1 MPTVHDEIRQHKLEC
16 AVFLAENRGILSF
29 IARELGVSPQFVQ
42 QVMRKIRSSSDG
54 RIERMLRKYKV
65 PGFDQ

>member
-1 MPTVHDEIRQHKLEC
+1 LYLR
-16 AVFLAENRGILSF
+16 S
-29 IARELGVSPQFVQ
+29 
-42 QVMRKIRSSSDG
+42 IRSSSDG